1 MAQSSHPVPSLPLKP
16 SSRSWCPVI
25 APAADSSNLDKGK
38 DTMVGDTIISDNNNT
53 KQLYQQKQTTT
64 TTTTVTKGIT
74 PTTTTVMPART
85 TKCQRPPGPVNLEK
99 CGRKVAI
106 GGEEADLR
114 NVIHISMISI
124 YIYP

>member
-53 KQLYQQKQTTT
+53 L
-64 TTTTVTKGIT
+64 
-74 PTTTTVMPART
+74 A
-85 TKCQRPPGPVNLEK
+85 
-99 CGRKVAI
+99 
-106 GGEEADLR
+106 
-114 NVIHISMISI
+114 VISAKANNNNNNNNSNKRDNTNTEVSE
-124 YIYP
+124 